1 MSVAEACRWEQ
12 LPFTPDSPPAVQEG
26 TQGRSY
32 CNVVVRCYL
41 PLEFVYGL
49 KLDQAKML
57 TMDERSYIY
66 FIYLNA
72 TTLWCFC
79 TTADGF
85 RVILGSK
92 QGYCVPIRCS
102 QFEMLCVSLL

>member
-1 MSVAEACRWEQ
+1 MAAVQSRLHLMSVAEACRWEQ

-32 CNVVVRCYL
+32 HNMVVRCYL

-66 FIYLNA
+66 FIYLN
-72 TTLWCFC
+72 LY
-79 TTADGF
+79 
-85 RVILGSK
+85 I
-92 QGYCVPIRCS
+92 
-102 QFEMLCVSLL
+102 